1 MKTAIFSCVAALACL
16 ADAATVE
23 SVSIS
28 QMWPVSTDVKVN
40 YVLSGVSEPV
50 DVSVA
55 VLDGEAE
62 ISLAGTDSM
71 FLRGDV
77 YGVSTDGPHV
87 LYLDP
92 TQLKSSMPAFT
103 SSFKVRLTLSA
114 SPANISEAIYKIVD
128 MNDGTVTHLTRAD
141 IKNGRYGSWTDDM
154 EATFGITNSV
164 DDLLVW
170 TGVTNDLRWA
180 KDKMVFRKIPAAGRT
195 FRMGA
200 QDGEADASATRQ
212 KAYTATLSKDFWM
225 GVFEVTQYQFAKIS
239 NSNPSTFK
247 DGADSN
253 VRPVNNIYWTL
264 IRGSSDG
271 KKWSADATSV
281 DAIHASVDST
291 SFLGR
296 FRAKNPSALAML
308 DLPSEVQWE
317 TAARANVLATFYDG
331 YLNTNGGAEG
341 TAANC
346 MRLLGRYGGN
356 GGIEDEGTITN
367 GTVRVGSYI
376 PNQYGLYD
384 MLGNV
389 AEITGDVF
397 METPASQTVFP
408 SGTDWLDPVGGYNSS
423 AYDSGYN
430 GAAGNS
436 DRCASRGGTWS
447 QTSARYCNLSY
458 RPKSARTSASI
469 SNGFRVCITED

>member
-1 MKTAIFSCVAALACL
+1 MKSIILFCASSLAG
-16 ADAATVE
+16 AVWAATVE
-23 SVSIS
+23 SVSIA
-28 QMWPVSTDVKVN
+28 QMWPVSTDVKVS
-40 YVLSGVSEPV
+40 YVLSGVSAPV

-55 VLDGEAE
+55 VFDGDAEVSLDGVGK
-62 ISLAGTDSM
+62 S
-71 FLRGDV
+71 FLHGDV
-77 YGVSTDGPHV
+77 YGVSADGDHV

-92 TQLKSSMPAFT
+92 TQLKSVMPDFT

-128 MNDGTVTHLTRAD
+128 MNDGTVKNLTRAD

-164 DDLLVW
+164 EDLLVW

-180 KDKMVFRKIPAAGRT
+180 KDKMVFRKIPAAGKT

-212 KAYTATLSKDFWM
+212 KAYTATLSKDYWM
-225 GVFEVTQYQFAKIS
+225 GVFEVTQYQFRKIF
-239 NSNPSTFK
+239 NSNPSMFST
-247 DGADSN
+247 DDDAD
-253 VRPVNNIYWTL
+253 VHPVDNIYWTL

-271 KKWSADATSV
+271 KKWSADSTSV

-331 YLNTNGGAEG
+331 YLNTNGAEG
-341 TAANC
+341 QAGNHA
-346 MRLLGRYGGN
+346 RLLGRYSGN
-356 GGIEDEGTITN
+356 GGVEGAITN
-367 GTVRVGSYI
+367 GTVRVGRYI

-384 MLGNV
+384 VLGNV
-389 AEITGDVF
+389 SELTGDVF
-397 METPASQTVFP
+397 METPANQTVFP
-408 SGTDWLDPVGGYNSS
+408 SGTEWLDPVGGYNKSEHDR
-423 AYDSGYN
+423 ADGYN
-430 GAAGNS
+430 GASGNS
-436 DRCASRGGTWS
+436 DRCAQRGGNWALV
-447 QTSARYCNLSY
+447 ARYCSLSY
-458 RPKSARTSASI
+458 RSKNSRSSPSTSQ
-469 SNGFRVCITED
+469 GFRLCIKED

>member
-40 YVLSGVSEPV
+40 YVLNGVSEPV

-180 KDKMVFRKIPAAGRT
+180 KDKMVFRKIPAGGKT

-225 GVFEVTQYQFAKIS
+225 GVFEVTQYQFRKIS
-239 NSNPSTFK
+239 NSNPSVFST
-247 DGADSN
+247 DDDAD
-253 VRPVNNIYWTL
+253 VHPVDNIYWTL

-308 DLPSEVQWE
+308 DLPSDVQWE
-317 TAARANVLATFYDG
+317 VAARANVLATFYDG
-331 YLNTNGGAEG
+331 YLNTNGADGHAG
-341 TAANC
+341 PHVG
-346 MRLLGRYGGN
+346 LLGRYSGN
-356 GGIEDEGTITN
+356 GGIDGTVTN

-384 MLGNV
+384 VLGNV
-389 AEITGDVF
+389 SELTGDVF
-397 METPASQTVFP
+397 METPANQTVFP
-408 SGTDWLDPVGGYNSS
+408 SGTEWLDPVGGYNKSQ
-423 AYDSGYN
+423 YDTADGYN
-430 GAAGNS
+430 GASGNS
-436 DRCASRGGTWS
+436 DRCAQRGGNW
-447 QTSARYCNLSY
+447 ALGPRFCNLSY
-458 RPKSARTSASI
+458 RPKNSRSS
-469 SNGFRVCITED
+469 SVSSQGFRLCIKED